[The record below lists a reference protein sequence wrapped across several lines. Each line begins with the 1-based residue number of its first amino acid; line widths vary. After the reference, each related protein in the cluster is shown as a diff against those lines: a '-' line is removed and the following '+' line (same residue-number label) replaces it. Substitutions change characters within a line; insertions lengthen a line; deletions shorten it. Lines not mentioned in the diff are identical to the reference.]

1 VGNTKEGRVFTRSAL
16 SIVTATALTALIT
29 LCLGWELWIAP
40 LRAGGSMLALKALPL
55 LIPLFGVLRE
65 RRYTY
70 QWTSMLVLA
79 YLAEGSVRAFTESG
93 ITRMLALT
101 EIALACTCFC
111 LAIMFTRTIHVPGE
125 NAAK

>member
-1 VGNTKEGRVFTRSAL
+1 MLTKSAL
-16 SIVTATALTALIT
+16 SIATATALTALIT
-29 LCLGWELWIAP
+29 VCLVWELWIAP

-79 YLAEGSVRAFTESG
+79 YMAEGSVRAFTESG
-93 ITRMLALT
+93 ISRMLALT
-101 EIALACTCFC
+101 EIALACACFC
-111 LAIMFTRTIHVPGE
+111 LAIMFARTIHAPTAS
-125 NAAK
+125 AAK

>member
-1 VGNTKEGRVFTRSAL
+1 MPTKSTL
-16 SIVTATALTALIT
+16 SIATATALTALIT

-55 LIPLFGVLRE
+55 LFPLFGVLRE

-79 YLAEGSVRAFTESG
+79 YMAEGSVRAVTEGG
-93 ITRMLALT
+93 ITRVLALT
-101 EIALACTCFC
+101 EIALACACFC
-111 LAIMFTRTIHVPGE
+111 LAIMFARGVHAPTAS
-125 NAAK
+125 AAK